1 MFTPPLKRLRK
12 SLWLTETP
20 DIIHVPAI
28 GDEPA
33 CYVPTADATLDEV
46 AFAEVAISR
55 HVTVLSRTASA
66 LSEIVKLARKQG
78 ARGYD
83 NAVEAALRELEER
96 K

>member
-1 MFTPPLKRLRK
+1 MFTLPLKRLRK
-12 SLWLTETP
+12 SIWMSDTP

-33 CYVPTADATLDEV
+33 CYVSTDDATLDEV

-55 HVTVLSRTASA
+55 HVTALSRTATA
-66 LSEIVKLARKQG
+66 LSEIVKLARMQG

-83 NAVEAALRELEER
+83 NAVEAAVRELEAR